1 MAARG
6 ISRKGVARR
15 MKKLISPRDES
26 PRRRERRQAGFSLVE
41 LMIVVVILLI
51 TSAIAV
57 PNYMRMRHTSRL
69 RGASSDFSGII
80 QTARI
85 RAVQDGKFYS
95 LRWSGSTAFVDLNG
109 NLAFDT
115 IEPSVTLPSEVTTVA
130 ATSAPATANLYGQFL
145 PAGSTIGPSPNMA
158 YDGTTTPI
166 TMSSRGIPCKT
177 QTATGGTVC
186 ESGGGAIPFW
196 VFFKNTVSGEQ
207 EAVTVS
213 PAGRIRKW
221 YYGGG
226 AWNAL

>member
-1 MAARG
+1 
-6 ISRKGVARR
+6 
-15 MKKLISPRDES
+15 MKKRIRHRNQDSRLRGRLD
-26 PRRRERRQAGFSLVE
+26 AGFSMIE
-41 LMIVVVILLI
+41 LMITMTLMLVVAGFALPQY
-51 TSAIAV
+51 A
-57 PNYMRMRHTSRL
+57 RMRHTSKL
-69 RGASSDFSGII
+69 RGTASDTSGLI

-95 LRWSGSTAFVDLNG
+95 MYASSTQAFVDLNG
-109 NLAFDT
+109 NGVFDAG
-115 IEPSVTLPSEVTTVA
+115 EPSIPFTPEVAPIA
-130 ATSAPATANLYGQFL
+130 ATSAPATTNLYSQFL
-145 PAGSTIGPSPNMA
+145 PAGSTIGPSANMA

-196 VFFKNTVSGEQ
+196 IFFTNTVSGEQ

-226 AWNAL
+226 AWNAI